1 MVAHG
6 DRLRGVAEEDEVQ
19 GEPHPERVDAA
30 AARDEQPGPRR
41 ITVEMRQP
49 EQAGSRGRGHGYA
62 EPAHLPDGQ
71 SAESRGHLFPGVWH
85 ATYNPIPPR
94 NAPASKGDLN
104 LMDLSGRNMLRWPRC
119 RSSIPWR

>member
-1 MVAHG
+1 VVAHG

-49 EQAGSRGRGHGYA
+49 E
-62 EPAHLPDGQ
+62 
-71 SAESRGHLFPGVWH
+71 
-85 ATYNPIPPR
+85 
-94 NAPASKGDLN
+94 
-104 LMDLSGRNMLRWPRC
+104 
-119 RSSIPWR
+119 